1 MTARPNMTGRRGLPA
16 GLQAK
21 LWASRFAAGLP
32 CRARCA
38 VSSLRAG
45 IPLACARCRSLRA
58 PLAKDKDGGA
68 SNKSSYRRVVQSS
81 HTCSL
86 QQPCGSSGRC
96 APYGLTQEALRRAVK
111 VADREDGL
119 RVITDRLVLQR
130 DGPWRGAAASRCTAS
145 NPFAEPFVAAPRR
158 RAGPSGPA
166 RPGAVMTT
174 GMDLLRST
182 VPTGTA
188 APSSAPARR
197 TSAPPRLTVPKARCC
212 RCARVNQKGHH
223 DGAQGPGG

>member
-1 MTARPNMTGRRGLPA
+1 MTVPSTMPCPRGLSC
-16 GLQAK
+16 GLRGR

-45 IPLACARCRSLRA
+45 IPLAFARERSLRA
-58 PLAKDKDGGA
+58 PLAKDKEGGA
-68 SNKSSYRRVVQSS
+68 SNKGSSRRFVQSS

-86 QQPCGSSGRC
+86 QQPCGSFGRS
-96 APYGLTQEALRRAVK
+96 APFGLAQEALRRAVK

-119 RVITDRLVLQR
+119 RVIANRLVLQR
-130 DGPWRGAAASRCTAS
+130 AGPWRGATASRCTAS

-158 RAGPSGPA
+158 RAGPRGPA

-182 VPTGTA
+182 VPT
-188 APSSAPARR
+188 
-197 TSAPPRLTVPKARCC
+197 
-212 RCARVNQKGHH
+212 
-223 DGAQGPGG
+223 